1 MTALFAPLLLA
12 GQFLIVWL
20 FAGQWQTIRYA
31 SLLFAFVLALV
42 MFFFDASMRKISM
55 PLARK
60 LYLTI
65 AGVAALIGLF
75 FQWKFGRTPDQLA
88 HLKNGGFL
96 AGVPFAMWGLAAAA
110 LVRAVVSIASPKP
123 QA

>member
-1 MTALFAPLLLA
+1 MTALFTPLLIA

-31 SLLFAFVLALV
+31 SLLFAFALALV
-42 MFFFDASMRKISM
+42 MFFFDPSQRKISM
-55 PLARK
+55 PLAPK

-65 AGVAALIGLF
+65 AGVAVLIGLF
-75 FQWKFGRTPDQLA
+75 FQWKYDKTADQLA

-96 AGVPFAMWGLAAAA
+96 AGAPFAMWGIAAAA
-110 LVRAVVSIASPKP
+110 LVRAMVAVAGPKP